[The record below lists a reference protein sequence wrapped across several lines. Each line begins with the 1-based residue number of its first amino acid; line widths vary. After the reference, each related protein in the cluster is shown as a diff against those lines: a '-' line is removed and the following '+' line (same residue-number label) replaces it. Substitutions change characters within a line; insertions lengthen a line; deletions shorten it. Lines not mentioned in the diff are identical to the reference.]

1 MYTATS
7 ISADSRAEVNCNFN
21 VICSMG
27 DVEPWNI
34 TNSILKEI
42 VVCVC
47 VCLCYNIRMTQ
58 LYSCHEDTKYNFPG

>member
-1 MYTATS
+1 MYTATW
-7 ISADSRAEVNCNFN
+7 ISADSWAEVNCNFN

-34 TNSILKEI
+34 AKSILKEI

-47 VCLCYNIRMTQ
+47 VCVCVIIL
-58 LYSCHEDTKYNFPG
+58 E